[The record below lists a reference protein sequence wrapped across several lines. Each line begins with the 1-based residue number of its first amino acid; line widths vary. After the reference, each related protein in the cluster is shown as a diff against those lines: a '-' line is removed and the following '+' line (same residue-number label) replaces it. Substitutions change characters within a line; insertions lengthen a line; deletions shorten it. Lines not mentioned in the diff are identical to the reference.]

1 MEKQILITISREYG
15 SGGHEIAEKI
25 AKDLGIAIYDRQMLD
40 HIADEIGVST
50 ESLQQY
56 DEKARNP
63 FISRKVRGYSNA
75 REDNLVEMQF
85 DFIKNKAREGESF
98 VVVGRCAETVLKDY
112 DGLVRVFITGDEKC
126 KIERVVNKYALSERD
141 AKIKIERHNRN
152 RKAYHNTYSDFK
164 WGDSRHYDICINS
177 SRFGVDKTAEIIEH
191 YITG

>member
-15 SGGHEIAEKI
+15 TGGHEIAEKI
-25 AKDLGIAIYDRQMLD
+25 ARDLGIAIYDRQMLD
-40 HIADEIGVST
+40 HIADEIGVNP

-85 DFIKNKAREGESF
+85 DFIKKKADEGESF
-98 VVVGRCAETVLKDY
+98 VVVGRCAETVLKNH
-112 DGLVRVFITGDEKC
+112 DGLVRVFITGNENC
-126 KIERVVNKYALSERD
+126 KIERVMNKYSLSERE

-177 SRFGVDKTAEIIEH
+177 SRLGVDGTATVIEK
-191 YITG
+191 YIMG

>member
-15 SGGHEIAEKI
+15 TGGHEIAEKI

-40 HIADEIGVST
+40 HIADEIGVNP

-85 DFIKNKAREGESF
+85 DFIKKKADEGESF
-98 VVVGRCAETVLKDY
+98 VVVGRCAETVLKNY
-112 DGLVRVFITGDEKC
+112 DGLVRVFITGNENC
-126 KIERVVNKYALSERD
+126 KIERVMNKYSLSERD

-152 RKAYHNTYSDFK
+152 RTVYHNTYSDFK

-177 SRFGVDKTAEIIEH
+177 SRLGVDGTAKVIEK
-191 YITG
+191 YIMG